1 MIGTIAFLLVLA
13 ALFGGWL
20 YARMRWRIFVKERQS
35 RRAIIG
41 HANAKAANERARPL
55 TQRIHTHLPDRIV
68 RRILRWHPDRIRI
81 PRRTV
86 RIARRGLVVGRAV
99 RINPAQ
105 HIAAVGTTGSGK
117 TSVLRILSA
126 WALQRPD
133 WQVVALDGKWGASA
147 APYRRHVR
155 VIDDLDGIE
164 AFLIDLVER
173 EFPARGR
180 MTGRPHLALVVDESR
195 VFNSLSPTGLSALT
209 TVMQTG
215 RELGVHVWCGLQDF
229 KVTSVPS
236 EIRMLFTCKIAG
248 LVPTAEDA
256 ALIFK
261 ELAAAGWRPDRLER
275 AGQVLVWEP
284 HRRQPHVSFA
294 LWMSE
299 PALTGAANRVCL
311 VKVPPLPVAVAQAR
325 TPLTRENMGATAT
338 ATPRTDPPARS
349 DAFAEAIER
358 ALLGGPA
365 GPRALARTLGRNPG
379 SVARVLARMTERGVI
394 EQTPSG
400 YALTTA
406 PKEQDR

>member
-1 MIGTIAFLLVLA
+1 MIGTIAILLMLA
-13 ALFGGWL
+13 ALCVGFLWVRYRVGVWQ
-20 YARMRWRIFVKERQS
+20 ASRPER
-35 RRAIIG
+35 RRLAA
-41 HANAKAANERARPL
+41 HAQAKAADERKRPL
-55 TQRIHTHLPDRIV
+55 TQKIHTHLPDRIV

-86 RIARRGLVVGRAV
+86 RIARTGLVAGRSV

-133 WQVVALDGKWGASA
+133 WQVIALDGKWGASA

-155 VIDDLDGIE
+155 VIDDLAGIE

-180 MTGRPHLALVVDESR
+180 MTGRPHMALVVDESR
-195 VFNSLSPTGLSALT
+195 VFNSLSPRGLSALT

-256 ALIFK
+256 TLIFK

-275 AGQVLVWEP
+275 AGQFLVWEP
-284 HRRQPHVSFA
+284 HRRQPSVCFG

-299 PALTGAANRVCL
+299 GALTGAANRVCL
-311 VKVPPLPVAVAQAR
+311 TKVPALPLPVAVAQAR
-325 TPLTRENMGATAT
+325 TPLTRENTGATAT
-338 ATPRTDPPARS
+338 ATPRPD
-349 DAFAEAIER
+349 DFADAIER
-358 ALLGGPA
+358 ALLDGPA
-365 GPRALARTLGRNPG
+365 GPRALARAVDRNPG
-379 SVARVLARMTERGVI
+379 TVARKLAAMSERGVI
-394 EQTPSG
+394 ERTPDG
-400 YALTTA
+400 TYALTTA